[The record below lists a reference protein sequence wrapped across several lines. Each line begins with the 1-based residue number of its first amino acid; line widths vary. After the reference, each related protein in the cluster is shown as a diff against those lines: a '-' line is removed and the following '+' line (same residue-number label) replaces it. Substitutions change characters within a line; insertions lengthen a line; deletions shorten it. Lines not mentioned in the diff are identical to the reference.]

1 MSRKTFLYDFNSNQW
16 QQIQIDP
23 FANVEIER
31 VPICLVVN
39 GNIEFGNPENS
50 LIAPFEIDRDRFF
63 ASKSKNLLASC
74 RWWIDSS
81 ESRPGSFRIAG
92 NFVQIFGVPETR
104 EFQPYR
110 QRLTCNLEVSFDE
123 GKQVRRP
130 SDAERPDIPTEIT
143 QIIFEDLFNYAAR
156 FFGFRPNVSQ
166 FALDHV
172 TENWEILTRF
182 IDRPLD
188 MNLTYLKKFL
198 PKNFNADFPRDSQDN
213 FEKVCELLEIQPSD
227 ELHSEYFENPFA
239 LIIQKVMEKLGFTST
254 EAIRTFYNCSSEN
267 FFGHDLRIDST
278 ENFPDEMEIE
288 FTRWAINEIG
298 ESETAKLLRD
308 SCENWDSAAK
318 DIILMWESVIDT
330 EQLDELKAIFFD
342 GFSAE
347 NRNALAAFLIRKKI
361 SRESTLFYS
370 RRERSLQD
378 QLGDLEF
385 KLPRDVDELFDI
397 SSALKIAMREYVK
410 MTLAR
415 KTTLIA
421 VKKED
426 QYIALV
432 EFHDG
437 RILQARIE
445 KDRPPAGELKDS
457 IILWA
462 KNHGFRIST
471 RDLQ

>member
-1 MSRKTFLYDFNSNQW
+1 MSRKTFLYNIESNQW
-16 QQIQIDP
+16 QKVTNDP

-39 GNIEFGNPENS
+39 GVVEFGNPDQS
-50 LIAPFEIDRDRFF
+50 LIATFEVDRDKFF
-63 ASKSKNLLASC
+63 ESKSKNLLASC

-92 NFVQIFGVPETR
+92 NFVQIFGVPETQ

-110 QRLTCNLEVSFDE
+110 QRLTCNLEISFDD
-123 GKQVRRP
+123 GKQIRRP

-143 QIIFEDLFNYAAR
+143 QVAFEEIFNYATR

-182 IDRPLD
+182 VERPLD

-213 FEKVCELLEIQPSD
+213 FEKVCEILEIQPSE
-227 ELHSEYFENPFA
+227 ELQKEYIENPFV
-239 LIIQKVMEKLGFTST
+239 LILQKIMEKLGFKSHD
-254 EAIRTFYNCSSEN
+254 AIFLFHDCNFEN
-267 FFGHDLRIDST
+267 FFGCDLKLDST
-278 ENFPDEMEIE
+278 DHFPDEMLIE
-288 FTRWAINEIG
+288 FVEWAIEEIG
-298 ESETAKLLRD
+298 ELETAKLLRNA
-308 SCENWDSAAK
+308 CENWDSSAT
-318 DIILMWESVIDT
+318 DIIEMWESIVDT
-330 EQLDELKAIFFD
+330 DQLDELKAIFFD
-342 GFSAE
+342 GFSEE

-361 SRESTLFYS
+361 SKGSTLFYT
-370 RRERSLQD
+370 RQERSLQD

-385 KLPRDVDELFDI
+385 RLPYDVDELFDI

-415 KTTLIA
+415 KTHLMA
-421 VKKED
+421 VKRED
-426 QYIALV
+426 QFVALV
-432 EFHDG
+432 EFFDG
-437 RILQARIE
+437 KILQARIE
-445 KDRPPAGELKDS
+445 KDRPPTGELKDS
-457 IILWA
+457 IALWA

-471 RDLQ
+471 RDLS